1 LPETA
6 RGDTFGQDEAPPN
19 AYDHRV
25 VAAVAA
31 TARPAGASL
40 GGNESIRPGVGI
52 GKIEIGMRLDAV
64 RRSLG
69 KPRSVASRKRLGDG
83 AEYVE
88 YVWGLQPDWRVG
100 VVGRPGKKRV
110 VMVATALARER
121 TRNGVG
127 VGSTDRIVQ
136 RRLNA
141 VCRKDSRPGDR
152 AFQGMCFAVGKGGIQ
167 TVFAL
172 FGSCRL
178 PPRTVI
184 VCPTTKRVFTVSEV
198 RIVTPYGL
206 RVTGNLP

>member
-1 LPETA
+1 MPTISA
-6 RGDTFGQDEAPPN
+6 FCAP
-19 AYDHRV
+19 RV
-25 VAAVAA
+25 VALLGVAVVAA
-31 TARPAGASL
+31 TAQPARATVAGS
-40 GGNESIRPGVGI
+40 ESIRPGVGI
-52 GKIEIGMRLDAV
+52 GKIEIGMRLETV

-69 KPRSVASRKRLGDG
+69 KPTALARRKPLSHG
-83 AEYVE
+83 AEYAE
-88 YVWGLQPDWRVG
+88 YIWGAQTDWRVG

-110 VMVATALARER
+110 VMVATTLARQR
-121 TRNGVG
+121 TQNGVG
-127 VGSTDRIVQ
+127 VGSTDKIVQ

-141 VCRKDSRPGDR
+141 VCTKDTKPGDR
-152 AFQGMCFAVGKGGIQ
+152 AFNGWCFTVGKGGIQ

-184 VCPTTKRVFTVSEV
+184 VCPTTKRTFTVSEV